1 MSVKLFVYDHLDEG
15 GRPVHLA
22 IELDEAEAEEW
33 VHIDLEKRQ
42 EVDPNAV
49 ARTPQE
55 IQDDFDKEMYNSDR
69 KEFKHRTKFP
79 ELEDDEGNK
88 IDVIDTIADSSWT
101 PEQHAQY
108 EDYKRIVRENLNEDM
123 ADAFICV
130 GLENE
135 EMREYAKRKG
145 LTYDNVR
152 QLLCRARK
160 KAEKLFS
167 N

>member
-1 MSVKLFVYDHLDEG
+1 MKLFVYDHLDEG

-22 IELDEAEAEEW
+22 IELDDAEAEEW
-33 VHIDLEKRQ
+33 VHIDLERRQ
-42 EVDPNAV
+42 ETDPNAE

-101 PEQHAQY
+101 PEQHAQ
-108 EDYKRIVRENLNEDM
+108 
-123 ADAFICV
+123 
-130 GLENE
+130 
-135 EMREYAKRKG
+135 
-145 LTYDNVR
+145 
-152 QLLCRARK
+152 
-160 KAEKLFS
+160 
-167 N
+167 